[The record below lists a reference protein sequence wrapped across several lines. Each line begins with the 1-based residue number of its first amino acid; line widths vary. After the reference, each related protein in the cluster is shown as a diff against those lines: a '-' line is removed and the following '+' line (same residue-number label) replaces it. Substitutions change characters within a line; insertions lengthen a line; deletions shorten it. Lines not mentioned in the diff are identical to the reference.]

1 MAFDTWE
8 SYFYPPPD
16 DGTLRNLFDERDP
29 AVLTRL
35 EYVETARRQR
45 ELLSGQVAIPRTY
58 DADHVRAIHRHLFQD
73 VYEWAGEFRSVN
85 MSKGV
90 GRGFGDVK
98 TGEVDHLL
106 DDVRQRIAGTDWGRL
121 DRDTFGEQAATV
133 FAYLNQSHPF
143 REGNGRTGKV
153 FMEHVAER
161 SRFTLDFGQVT
172 PDVWNQASQLSR
184 PDMFAYAPEPASL
197 VPVFRAIAQPRTS
210 GPSTLPAASA
220 GRSAVRASYPQAA
233 TQATTQPPHTG
244 PQIGPQARRSGPYM
258 PGRGSGTGMGK

>member
-8 SYFYPPPD
+8 SCFYPPPD
-16 DGTLRNLFDERDP
+16 EGTLRNLFDERDP
-29 AVLTRL
+29 VVLTRL

-45 ELLSGQVAIPRTY
+45 ELLAGQVAIPKTY

-73 VYEWAGEFRSVN
+73 VYAWAGEFRSVN
-85 MSKGV
+85 ISKGA

-98 TGEVDHLL
+98 TGEVDQLL
-106 DDVRQRIAGTDWGRL
+106 DDVRKRVAGTDWGRL
-121 DRDTFGEQAATV
+121 DRDTFAERAATV
-133 FAYLNQSHPF
+133 FAYLNQAHPF

-184 PDMFAYAPEPASL
+184 PDMFSYAPEPASL
-197 VPVFRAIAQPRTS
+197 VPVFRAIAAPRTS
-210 GPSTLPAASA
+210 GPSTSA
-220 GRSAVRASYPQAA
+220 PPGPGRSAARASYPRAA
-233 TQATTQPPHTG
+233 TQATNQPPQTG
-244 PQIGPQARRSGPYM
+244 PQRGPQARHGGPYM
-258 PGRGSGTGMGK
+258 PGRGSGTGQGR

>member
-16 DGTLRNLFDERDP
+16 EGTLRNLFDERDP
-29 AVLTRL
+29 VVLTRL

-45 ELLSGQVAIPRTY
+45 ELLAGQVAIPKTY

-73 VYEWAGEFRSVN
+73 VYAWAGEFRSVN
-85 MSKGV
+85 ISKGA

-98 TGEVDHLL
+98 TGEVDQLL
-106 DDVRQRIAGTDWGRL
+106 DDVRKRVAGTDWGRL
-121 DRDTFGEQAATV
+121 DRDTFAELAATV
-133 FAYLNQSHPF
+133 FAYLNQAHPF

-184 PDMFAYAPEPASL
+184 PDMFSYAPEPASL
-197 VPVFRAIAQPRTS
+197 VPVFRAIAAPRTS
-210 GPSTLPAASA
+210 GPSTSA
-220 GRSAVRASYPQAA
+220 PPGRSAARASYPRAA
-233 TQATTQPPHTG
+233 TQATNQPPQTG
-244 PQIGPQARRSGPYM
+244 PQRGPQARHGGPYM
-258 PGRGSGTGMGK
+258 PGRGSGTGQGR